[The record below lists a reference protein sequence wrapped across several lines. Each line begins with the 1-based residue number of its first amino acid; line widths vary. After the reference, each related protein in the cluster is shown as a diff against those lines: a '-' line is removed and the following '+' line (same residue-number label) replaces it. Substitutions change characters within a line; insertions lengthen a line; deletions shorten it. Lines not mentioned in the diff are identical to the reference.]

1 MRTWFTVTVPKFYA
15 IVTNLLLSSPL
26 KLKWQGMKTVGQ
38 LRFEKNISAPNNVDS
53 LYRKEERKKFHFKPL
68 VIPKPLQRDLPY
80 KSKPKHQSKRELNL
94 QRVTVVREPDEQK
107 MYDVIKKVKA
117 VHRERKRKTRDDMI
131 QRSNKHK
138 IDMKTI
144 DKRRTRKERDEKKRI
159 FSAKSRGAPK
169 KN

>member
-1 MRTWFTVTVPKFYA
+1 
-15 IVTNLLLSSPL
+15 
-26 KLKWQGMKTVGQ
+26 
-38 LRFEKNISAPNNVDS
+38 
-53 LYRKEERKKFHFKPL
+53 
-68 VIPKPLQRDLPY
+68 
-80 KSKPKHQSKRELNL
+80 
-94 QRVTVVREPDEQK
+94 VTVVREPDEQK